1 LPQKRKGLNRMVLL
15 LKVMGILRNRMVRIL
30 TGRATN
36 KIVFYFMSK
45 GGAPS
50 SVLE

>member
-1 LPQKRKGLNRMVLL
+1 
-15 LKVMGILRNRMVRIL
+15 LKVMGILKNRMVRIL

-36 KIVFYFMSK
+36 RMVFYFMSR